1 TPKPKSLLNR
11 SKFSEH
17 FKETLKENHSVYK
30 NKTGLAEWLRSI
42 NRCFLKENNNK
53 KGSGTFWSG
62 RTCL

>member
-30 NKTGLAEWLRSI
+30 NKTGLAEWLPLTKTNAMEAAMTI
-42 NRCFLKENNNK
+42 FLISYCTNA
-53 KGSGTFWSG
+53 G
-62 RTCL
+62 L